1 MRIDKETGQ
10 MVKVDT
16 KASKGRRLRYGVH
29 EKLMDFMAPVGEK
42 VLGWWEERQV
52 GELFASL
59 LGRRGEDERGEEMD
73 VDGEGQVLLEEDEL
87 QIFR

>member
-29 EKLMDFMAPVGEK
+29 EKLMDFMAAMGEGQ
-42 VLGWWEERQV
+42 LGWWEDRQV
-52 GELFASL
+52 GELFGSL
-59 LGRRGEDERGEEMD
+59 LGRSGEGRGEEMD
-73 VDGEGQVLLEEDEL
+73 VDVSGEGEVLGRDAL
-87 QIFR
+87 QIFG